1 MSNHYHIL
9 GLIGMRRFRSALPC
23 KLSFFLLFPNGEKA
37 TFRAETVAQ
46 RNGAIFAKHA
56 FSRLVLMVRSSLA
69 IGSGLIGPTRVY
81 IGSGWVGPGVERFG
95 PGRVA
100 QVANPG

>member
-1 MSNHYHIL
+1 MSLEPKPTESTGIGKCIATLIL
-9 GLIGMRRFRSALPC
+9 KHLAL
-23 KLSFFLLFPNGEKA
+23 KA
-37 TFRAETVAQ
+37 
-46 RNGAIFAKHA
+46 
-56 FSRLVLMVRSSLA
+56 SLA

-95 PGRVA
+95 PGWVA